1 MADTSVAQY
10 HQRAH
15 ECVQMA
21 LKTRDSGSKLLIL
34 HMANAWMKLAELAE
48 KEKEQE
54 ARDAGLATASPT
66 DRSSLDRGDERV
78 ARKG

>member
-1 MADTSVAQY
+1 MADISVAQY
-10 HQRAH
+10 HRQAR

-21 LKTRDSGSKLLIL
+21 LKTEDSGSKLLIL

-48 KEKEQE
+48 KEQQ
-54 ARDAGLATASPT
+54 ARAAALATGSQT
-66 DRSSLDRGDERV
+66 DLSSLNRGDERV